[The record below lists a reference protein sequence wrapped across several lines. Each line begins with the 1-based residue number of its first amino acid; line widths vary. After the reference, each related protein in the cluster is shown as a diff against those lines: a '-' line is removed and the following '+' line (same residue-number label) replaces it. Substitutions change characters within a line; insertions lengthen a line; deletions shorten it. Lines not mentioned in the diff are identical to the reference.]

1 MTTATGAS
9 GHAPSGAARGGPRP
23 ILLGIVGDSA
33 TGKTTLTN
41 GIVRIFGPERVTS
54 LCTDDYHRYDREQ
67 RKELDIT
74 PLHPDCNYID
84 IMEQHLDHLVR
95 GNPILK
101 PVYGHEHGTLDAPE
115 LIEPRDIVVVEG
127 LLGYHTKVMRDCFD
141 VTVYLDPPEDLR
153 RRWKIQRDT
162 SKRNYTPEQV
172 VADLERREPDSQQFI
187 RPQRE
192 WSDIVVQF
200 YPDGDSYDD
209 FDSARLNVRLVLRP
223 TLAHPYLRELDER
236 TRIDGLRPIKLSLER
251 DSDRPVD
258 VLDVSGHFPPEAS
271 AEVERLIW
279 DGMGLDD
286 SELDRDAIGMFQEGN
301 DVRRSESLALTQL
314 MLVAQLWSARSDA
327 AP

>member
-1 MTTATGAS
+1 MTTAAAGDQKSPTTG
-9 GHAPSGAARGGPRP
+9 GIRP

-41 GIVRIFGPERVTS
+41 GIVKIFGADRVTP
-54 LCTDDYHRYDREQ
+54 LCTDDYHRYDREE
-67 RKELDIT
+67 RKKRDIT

-84 IMEQHLDHLVR
+84 IMEQHLDHLVH

-127 LLGYHTKVMRDCFD
+127 LLGYHTKLMRDCFD
-141 VTVYLDPPEDLR
+141 VTVYLDPPEELR

-172 VADLERREPDSQQFI
+172 LADLDRREPDSEAFI

-192 WSDIVVQF
+192 WADIVVQF
-200 YPDGDSYDD
+200 CPENDSFDD
-209 FDSARLNVRLVLRP
+209 FDSAKLNVRLVLRP
-223 TLAHPYLRELDER
+223 TLAHPYLKELDER
-236 TRIDGLRPIKLSLER
+236 TQIDGLRPIQLSLER

-258 VLDVSGHFPPEAS
+258 ALTVSGQLPTEAS

-279 DGMGLDD
+279 DGMGLEDA
-286 SELDRDAIGMFQEGN
+286 ELDRNAIGVFQEG
-301 DVRRSESLALTQL
+301 DEVRRSESLALTQL
-314 MLVAQLWSARSDA
+314 MLVAQLVSARTDA